1 MPTESPRV
9 QPLPLTEQDPKT
21 EELLAMAG
29 PRATL
34 NIFRTLV
41 RNPRVYK
48 RWVPFGHI
56 VLNGLLPPR
65 DRELLVLRVANR
77 CGSAYELSH
86 HEKIALDCEM
96 TEDEVERVRK
106 GADADGWSEFDAAL
120 LRSVDELLDDHQ
132 ISDATWKVL
141 AGRYDD
147 SLLIELPML
156 VGHYYMLAITLN
168 SLGVQPEA

>member
-1 MPTESPRV
+1 MEPRV
-9 QPLPLTEQDPKT
+9 LPLPLTEQDPKT
-21 EELLAMAG
+21 EDLLAMAG

-56 VLNGLLPPR
+56 VLNGLLPAR

-86 HEKIALDCEM
+86 HEQIALDCDVTAE
-96 TEDEVERVRK
+96 EVARVRA
-106 GADADGWSEFDAAL
+106 GAEAGGWSEFDAAL
-120 LRSVDELLDDHQ
+120 LRSVDELLDEYR
-132 ISDATWKVL
+132 ISDTTWKVL
-141 AGRYDD
+141 AEKYDE

-156 VGHYYMLAITLN
+156 VGHYHMLAITLN